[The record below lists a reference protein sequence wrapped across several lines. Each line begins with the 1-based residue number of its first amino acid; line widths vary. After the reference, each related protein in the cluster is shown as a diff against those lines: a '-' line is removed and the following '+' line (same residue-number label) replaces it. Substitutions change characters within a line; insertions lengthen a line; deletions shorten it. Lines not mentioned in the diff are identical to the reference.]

1 MRIYT
6 IGVPLI
12 LTAFMLPLTACG
24 GGTQRS
30 PDIEATGEARVQA
43 ELATGATIEALMKYE
58 LVKAMPTATVTPMP
72 TVTAC
77 LLYTSPSPRDRT
89 RSRMPSSA

>member
-12 LTAFMLPLTACG
+12 LTAFMLPLTACR
-24 GGTQRS
+24 GGTQPS

-72 TVTAC
+72 TVTASTPKQH
-77 LLYTSPSPRDRT
+77 LQQH
-89 RSRMPSSA
+89 RSS

>member
-30 PDIEATGEARVQA
+30 PDIEATDEARVQA

-72 TVTAC
+72 TVTASTPKQH
-77 LLYTSPSPRDRT
+77 LQQHLTS
-89 RSRMPSSA
+89 

>member
-24 GGTQRS
+24 GGTQPS

-58 LVKAMPTATVTPMP
+58 LVKATATVTPMP
-72 TVTAC
+72 TVTASTPKQH
-77 LLYTSPSPRDRT
+77 LQQHRTS
-89 RSRMPSSA
+89 

>member
-6 IGVPLI
+6 IGVRLI
-12 LTAFMLPLTACG
+12 LTGFMLPLTACR
-24 GGTQRS
+24 GGTQPS

-58 LVKAMPTATVTPMP
+58 LVKAMSTATVTPMP
-72 TVTAC
+72 TVTASTPKQH
-77 LLYTSPSPRDRT
+77 LQQH
-89 RSRMPSSA
+89 RSS

>member
-24 GGTQRS
+24 GGTQPS

-43 ELATGATIEALMKYE
+43 ELATGTTIEALMKYE
-58 LVKAMPTATVTPMP
+58 LVKAMPTSTVTPMP
-72 TVTAC
+72 TVTASAPKQH
-77 LLYTSPSPRDRT
+77 LQQHRTS
-89 RSRMPSSA
+89 

>member
-12 LTAFMLPLTACG
+12 LTAFMLPLTACR
-24 GGTQRS
+24 GGTQPS

-58 LVKAMPTATVTPMP
+58 LVKAMPTTTVTPMP
-72 TVTAC
+72 TVTASTPKQH
-77 LLYTSPSPRDRT
+77 LQQHRTS
-89 RSRMPSSA
+89 

>member
-12 LTAFMLPLTACG
+12 LTAFMLPLTACR
-24 GGTQRS
+24 GGTQPS

-43 ELATGATIEALMKYE
+43 ELATGTTIKALMKYE
-58 LVKAMPTATVTPMP
+58 LVKAMPTSTVTPMP
-72 TVTAC
+72 TVTASAPKQH
-77 LLYTSPSPRDRT
+77 LQQHRTS
-89 RSRMPSSA
+89 

>member
-1 MRIYT
+1 MNRYNANMRIYT

-24 GGTQRS
+24 GGTQPS
-30 PDIEATGEARVQA
+30 PDTEATGEARVQA
-43 ELATGATIEALMKYE
+43 KLATGATIEALMKYE

-72 TVTAC
+72 TVTASTPKQH
-77 LLYTSPSPRDRT
+77 LQQHRTS
-89 RSRMPSSA
+89 